1 MKAIKKWV
9 CVLLLCVSVLVAL
22 PAVRADAAGASNV
35 AEIGYWAQPTT
46 SIDKGD
52 PVQTGDSA
60 DLYQYF
66 VLLSLSTFSLFLL
79 LLLDRR
85 KEKEENN

>member
-9 CVLLLCVSVLVAL
+9 CMLLLCVSVLVAL
-22 PAVRADAAGASNV
+22 PAVRADAAGASNAV
-35 AEIGYWAQPTT
+35 EIGYWAQPTT
-46 SIDKGD
+46 TIDKGD

-79 LLLDRR
+79 LVLDRR

>member
-1 MKAIKKWV
+1 MKAIKRLV
-9 CVLLLCVSVLVAL
+9 CALLLCVSVLAAL
-22 PAVRADAAGASNV
+22 PTVQADAAGASNTV
-35 AEIGYWAQPTT
+35 EIGYWAQPT
-46 SIDKGD
+46 IDKGD

-79 LLLDRR
+79 LILNRR